1 MKRRANK
8 GFSLVETL
16 VVLTIM
22 LILMA
27 LYLPTLS
34 KAMRKAKEVAGK
46 EALHQQAIG
55 KFADGANATRPG
67 KATPK
72 TREQARDAFRQTLDI
87 GKGDNMLISEMLYI
101 VTSDAEFRAYYHTLL
116 NPANTAP
123 LEFDSDGSLKAYDE
137 ADNQFSLQ
145 SAELID
151 SFKGT
156 YAMAWEFLST
166 VPTETT
172 SGSLGGS
179 ILYSDG
185 HVGYLRYQQEF
196 PMTRTVA
203 ELSHEFMESIS

>member
-1 MKRRANK
+1 MKRHANQ

-16 VVLTIM
+16 VVLAII

-46 EALHQQAIG
+46 EALRQQAIG

-67 KATPK
+67 KPTPK
-72 TREQARDAFRQTLDI
+72 TREQARQAFRQSLDI
-87 GKGDNMLISEMLYI
+87 GKGDNMLVSEMLYI

-116 NPANTAP
+116 DPANTTP
-123 LEFDSDGSLKAYDE
+123 LEHDGDGSLKAYDE
-137 ADNQFSLQ
+137 DNNQFSLQ

-151 SFKGT
+151 AFEGS
-156 YAMAWEFLST
+156 YPLAWEFLST
-166 VPTETT
+166 KPTETT

-185 HVGYLRYQQEF
+185 HIGYLRYQQGF

-203 ELSHEFMESIS
+203 ELSHQFMDDFY